1 MKYTLTLP
9 QSRSIRGNHTVDPKF
24 QGSTIATLTVNTT
37 AGGDEVWECTQNG
50 EYLNSKI
57 GDKWLHI
64 VTPTD
69 GWVAV
74 IHAGVVQCKLVE
86 NTNQPVTFPQKCVW
100 QNVDETHPDFG
111 KKAEYGFIREITD

>member
-24 QGSTIATLTVNTT
+24 HGSTIATLTVNTT
-37 AGGDEVWECTQNG
+37 AGGDEVWECLVDG
-50 EYLNSKI
+50 EYLNAKK

-64 VTPTD
+64 LEPVD

-74 IHAGVVQCKLVE
+74 IHAGVEQCELVE
-86 NTNQPVTFPQKCVW
+86 NTIINRDGVAIKLAMSLYSSGYDHWNTSR
-100 QNVDETHPDFG
+100 DAH
-111 KKAEYGFIREITD
+111 IRN